1 MQLMEQLMTEETM
14 PRAKTVI
21 APPVE
26 PTEEGLEVGLVE
38 DDRIV
43 LDASAI
49 KANPIPDYH
58 ALVQENADLKA
69 EIAQLRVKLA
79 DAEETLRRLNSGG
92 RMMVSPS

>member
-1 MQLMEQLMTEETM
+1 M

-21 APPVE
+21 AGPVE

-38 DDRIV
+38 DGRIV

-49 KANPIPDYH
+49 KAAPPAEYP
-58 ALVQENADLKA
+58 ALLQENADLKA
-69 EIAQLRVKLA
+69 ELAQLRLRVA